1 MSDAGMRKS
10 GNEKIRSL
18 DTLDKSA
25 LPPDGGP
32 GFNRLIFAKS
42 PYLLQH
48 AENPVDWY
56 PWCEEAFD
64 KARREDKPIFLSIGY
79 ATCHWCHVMERESF
93 EDHEVAAVLNDKFV
107 AVKVDREERP
117 DIDDQY
123 MTVAQMLTGSGGW
136 PLTILMTSEKQ
147 PFFAA
152 TYIPKTEKMGM
163 PGIVEILNKIDDF
176 WRNNRPAVLEN
187 CSQVLSGLTRA
198 AAPSAGSL
206 QGDSVVDGVFR
217 ALKMSFDGIR
227 GGFGEAPKFPFPLNI
242 SFLLRYWKRTG
253 ATVARDMAEFTL
265 ARIRQGGIFDQI
277 GYGLHRYSVDSQWLV
292 PHFEKMLYDQAM
304 MAHACLDAFQATG
317 KTRYATMAEEIFS
330 FVLRDMASPEGGFYS
345 AWDADTNGSEGEFYT
360 WTPEEMERVLGEED
374 GALACRF
381 FGVTSDGNFEGRSI
395 LNIQSSTELFAE
407 ISGISI
413 DVLHVKI
420 EEWKR
425 SLLSARDTRPHP
437 LRDEKILTGWNGLMI
452 SAFAK
457 GYAVTGNV
465 RFREAADA
473 AVSFIRKNMRREDGR
488 LLRGWYQG
496 GASIPA
502 FLEDYAFLVW
512 GLIELYEATLG
523 AEYLNEARSCS
534 LEMIRLFSD
543 GDEYGLFDTASDAE
557 NLLVRK
563 KGWHDGVIPSGNAV
577 AAMCLIRLGKIAR
590 DTKCLE
596 EGKGILRAFMG
607 SIARQ
612 PMAGLHFLA
621 ALDYLSGEEMEVTFS
636 GDMGSPEAT
645 EMLRAVRRRYM
656 PGLVLS
662 LSGEKGESPNEE
674 RGKPTVQICAAGACR
689 LPVVS
694 VRDLES
700 LLDEIV

>member
-123 MTVAQMLTGSGGW
+123 MTVAQMLTGGGGW

-187 CSQVLSGLTRA
+187 CSQVLSGITRA

-304 MAHACLDAFQATG
+304 MAHACIDAFQATG